1 MRMAAEDSYAAGG
14 PGGASG
20 AAAPSATGAE
30 SYAGMEEQAE
40 RRQDDVDVAQRYLDA
55 GDATSAESVLEETLR
70 TRPSPGATFLL
81 AEAYARQGRWSEAAR
96 MYDLFLARY
105 LDDPRADEAR
115 WRAAAAYRRSGA
127 LARAEALLEQLVGVP
142 GYDSRARTAI
152 DEMTATEAA
161 PSDVPAAAAPAEQQ
175 P

>member
-1 MRMAAEDSYAAGG
+1 
-14 PGGASG
+14 
-20 AAAPSATGAE
+20 
-30 SYAGMEEQAE
+30 
-40 RRQDDVDVAQRYLDA
+40 
-55 GDATSAESVLEETLR
+55 
-70 TRPSPGATFLL
+70 
-81 AEAYARQGRWSEAAR
+81 